1 MSKTQTK
8 PKVAPKK
15 PEADKPKAEPTKK
28 VTKKQQM
35 IDMLKRPDGATD
47 TEMVKSFNWKG
58 KHVARGQRSS
68 LGKEYRD
75 KNAGLMICKFTR
87 TPSGDTAYKI
97 EPIEEQK
104 PKAA

>member
-15 PEADKPKAEPTKK
+15 PDPKK

-47 TEMVKSFNWKG
+47 AEMVKAFNWKG
-58 KHVARGQRSS
+58 KHVARGQRSI
-68 LGKEYRD
+68 LAKEYRD
-75 KNAGLMICKFTR
+75 KNMAFMISKFTR
-87 TPSGDTAYKI
+87 TPSGDIAYKI
-97 EPIEEQK
+97 EPIITQSKTEG
-104 PKAA
+104 